1 MIRKLLRFF
10 GKGRSF
16 VEAERMPWSQ
26 SGPKNNPRCPSECKS
41 RFQSQ
46 RNGKSPVLMTE
57 VWERRMQ
64 VQRGNII
71 LPNTVAL
78 LSYMSW
84 ILILNMT
91 FIVWQLYLRLAGRQ
105 LATAAGKRLSPRSTR
120 GGATPLLASCHHFVF
135 VIFFFIS
142 NFVYV
147 IFWPVGI
154 FIIYVIF
161 LAEQS
166 MVAIRFKLTRS
177 RTISRRTHVVTL
189 SSLSS

>member
-1 MIRKLLRFF
+1 
-10 GKGRSF
+10 
-16 VEAERMPWSQ
+16 MPWSQ

-64 VQRGNII
+64 VQRSQI
-71 LPNTVAL
+71 LLRCNHICHGYWYWIWHSSSGDDLDNCTCAWPGDSWRRLQVKDWVRARPGGEQHRCWPSFWLCHL
-78 LSYMSW
+78 LG
-84 ILILNMT
+84 I
-91 FIVWQLYLRLAGRQ
+91 
-105 LATAAGKRLSPRSTR
+105 
-120 GGATPLLASCHHFVF
+120 
-135 VIFFFIS
+135 FFIS

>member
-16 VEAERMPWSQ
+16 LEAERMPWSQ
-26 SGPKNNPRCPSECKS
+26 SGPKNNPRCPRECK
-41 RFQSQ
+41 FQSQ

-64 VQRGNII
+64 VQRSNII

-84 ILILNMT
+84 ILILNWRWS
-91 FIVWQLYLRLAGRQ
+91 WQLYLRLAGRQ

-120 GGATPLLASCHHFVF
+120 GGATPLLSSFWLGHRLC
-135 VIFFFIS
+135 IFFIS